1 MVRIKNWQYYEYY
14 DDSNNLNE
22 YWPVFSLVPDEDGAD
37 GETRVRFENGKT
49 KCVPVSELVRAY
61 QFPDPGRELWQE
73 RRGDYRL
80 VTATGERDGLLVEV
94 EVGGD
99 VNAQVHVDDLTPKVR
114 DFTLTRPDFYNKYDR
129 SGQFI
134 PRCPKV
140 HPAASHPDIV
150 YDSRFRSKVV
160 HYSKTKNKELQKE
173 KNRKQSLAY
182 LGEELYESMGF
193 REAKRLRHERER
205 EWAPQ
210 CGACGATGCPT
221 WLCRCGGAGTGNA
234 LTAALVRSAVRRF
247 RVIDIGDVPSVQF
260 ELLTGIKTPSF
271 FNKILA
277 AATGMPDDE
286 LAAALAE
293 THRPAFAGGSEL
305 RLVETDHIFAIS
317 RRLPGQRKPCLD
329 RLPSFF
335 TLDDKP
341 DWDEDGRPNAALRRL
356 SRVELLQFMLH
367 LDNKLKGAKVT
378 QEIVDDARDFEGCFY
393 SIAELK
399 KPDPLDRKYLRE
411 AEILRR
417 VTAWGKRRYGIFGR
431 WYPIGGRADP

>member
-1 MVRIKNWQYYEYY
+1 MVRIKNWQFYNWY
-14 DDSNNLNE
+14 DDAKDPFS

-49 KCVPVSELVRAY
+49 KCVPVSELVRVY

-94 EVGGD
+94 EIGD
-99 VNAQVHVDDLTPKVR
+99 DANAWIHVDDLTPKVR
-114 DFTLTRPDFYNKYDR
+114 DFTLTRPEYYNKYDLNDRR
-129 SGQFI
+129 STKFM
-134 PRCPKV
+134 V
-140 HPAASHPDIV
+140 AASHPDIV
-150 YDSRFRSKVV
+150 YDNQFRRSVV
-160 HYSKTKNKELQKE
+160 RWSKTKNKERHKE
-173 KNRKQSLAY
+173 RRREQSLAY

-193 REAKRLRHERER
+193 REAKRLQYKRER
-205 EWAPQ
+205 EWEPQ
-210 CGACGATGCPT
+210 CGACGAYVATS
-221 WLCRCGGAGTGNA
+221 LCRCGGKGTGNR
-234 LTAALVRSAVRRF
+234 LTFHLVRSAVRRF
-247 RVIDIGDVPSVQF
+247 RDIDISDVPSVHC
-260 ELLTGIKTPSF
+260 ELLTGISTSSM

-305 RLVETDHIFAIS
+305 RLVETDHIFAVS

-367 LDNKLKGAKVT
+367 PDNKLKGAKVT